1 LPINTVYPVE
11 KKLFNSL
18 KSQDENE
25 RIDKLLK
32 ESDYKA
38 EKFERKTE
46 LLQKQII
53 SLNAL
58 VTGRDSDPSNHEKYI
73 PKHSFDYMFPLV

>member
-1 LPINTVYPVE
+1 MYIFKDFFKLPINTICPVK
-11 KKLFNSL
+11 KKLIISL
-18 KSQDENE
+18 ESQDENE

-58 VTGRDSDPSNHEKYI
+58 VTGRDSDPSNY
-73 PKHSFDYMFPLV
+73 

>member
-1 LPINTVYPVE
+1 MYIFKDFLKLPINTVYPVE
-11 KKLFNSL
+11 QKLFISL

-58 VTGRDSDPSNHEKYI
+58 VTGRDSDP
-73 PKHSFDYMFPLV
+73 